1 MTTPS
6 AHIGSRLHGMMQQ
19 ILVNYAQ
26 RAEPALPPARGVVEV
41 QDALDAVAFL
51 AAAIDEEVQERGVAV
66 EKGEHMASM
75 LLVVRDFIRPLP
87 EGVAADGSHDRFTDD
102 LQEIVTVLRTAREQT
117 GQRG

>member
-6 AHIGSRLHGMMQQ
+6 AHIGSRLYGMMQQ

-87 EGVAADGSHDRFTDD
+87 EGVAAYGHDRFTDD